1 MSETAKVP
9 AQQTTR
15 ERVRGFVGT
24 LPPSNRYYLISL
36 AKDAAG
42 RHDKH
47 LLHDAITE
55 LREAAA
61 DESVGRITLLV
72 LYDSEP

>member
-1 MSETAKVP
+1 MSETTTVP

-24 LPPSNRYYLISL
+24 LPLGNRYYLLSL

-42 RHDKH
+42 RHDDD
-47 LLHDAITE
+47 LLHDAIIE

-61 DESVGRITLLV
+61 DESVGRMTLL
-72 LYDSEP
+72 LIYDKEA

>member
-1 MSETAKVP
+1 MSETDTGP

-15 ERVRGFVGT
+15 ERVRDFVGT
-24 LPPSNRYYLISL
+24 LPPGNRFYLISL

-42 RHDKH
+42 RHDQD

-61 DESVGRITLLV
+61 DESVGRITLLII
-72 LYDSEP
+72 YDEEA

>member
-1 MSETAKVP
+1 MSETDTEP

-24 LPPSNRYYLISL
+24 LPPGNRYYLISL
-36 AKDAAG
+36 AKDATA

-47 LLHDAITE
+47 LLHDTITE

-61 DESVGRITLLV
+61 DESVGRITVLL
-72 LYDSEP
+72 LYDKEA

>member
-1 MSETAKVP
+1 MSETTTGP

-24 LPPSNRYYLISL
+24 LPPGNRFYLLSL
-36 AKDAAG
+36 AKVAAG
-42 RHDKH
+42 RHDQD
-47 LLHDAITE
+47 LLHDAIME

-61 DESVGRITLLV
+61 DESVGRITLLII
-72 LYDSEP
+72 YDSEA